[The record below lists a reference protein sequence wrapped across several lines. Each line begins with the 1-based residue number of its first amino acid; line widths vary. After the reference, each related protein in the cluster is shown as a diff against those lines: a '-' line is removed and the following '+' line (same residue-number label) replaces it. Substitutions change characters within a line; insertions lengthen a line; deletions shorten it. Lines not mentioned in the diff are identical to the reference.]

1 MGCGLLGMGYGV
13 WGVGC
18 GVWGVGISKIETDC
32 PKQFIANGI
41 FRTYLNAVLYK
52 TVDTAIYCVSM
63 KIKSS

>member
-1 MGCGLLGMGYGV
+1 MGFGV
-13 WGVGC
+13 WD
-18 GVWGVGISKIETDC
+18 VGISKIETDC